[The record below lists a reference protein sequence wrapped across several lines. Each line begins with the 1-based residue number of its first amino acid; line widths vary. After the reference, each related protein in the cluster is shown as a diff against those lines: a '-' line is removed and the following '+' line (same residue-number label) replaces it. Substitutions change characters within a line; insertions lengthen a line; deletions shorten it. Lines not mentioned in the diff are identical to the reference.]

1 MQDEIKNSIEFE
13 NVLKNKIKELNLSFD
28 EIEKQLN
35 KFHINIVKG
44 LQINDKESCKII
56 EEELQIDN
64 EKDVEELLSDNGK
77 NIEKLLSYDGH
88 IIEELQSDDV
98 KYIDEYNLQEIFL
111 TYCVEGNLE
120 KIKKFYENNKQNN
133 LDLDKTFKVLSKF
146 GDLDIIKWL
155 YSFYKPNLKIL
166 SDAFI
171 ISSNE
176 SKLDF
181 VKWLYSIISDKTIIH
196 NEINNLFCKTIIHN
210 EINMAKWFYYSCD
223 IKPNIYIDN
232 GDLFI
237 AACMSGN
244 IEIVKWLKSLCD
256 DIFEYKLS
264 CRKSIINK
272 NGEDVI
278 IDGVVDFKMAEL
290 YKQKNFK
297 KIILILNFKEEFNLI
312 GSCLTCYSDNIE
324 ISTPCNHCF
333 CLDCF
338 LRWYIIDV
346 KNDCYKCNKFFLPSE
361 CFIKKGI
368 TFEDDSIIQND
379 INNNQIEI

>member
-1 MQDEIKNSIEFE
+1 MQDEIKNSIGFE
-13 NVLKNKIKELNLSFD
+13 NILKDKIKELNLNFD
-28 EIEKQLN
+28 KIEKQ
-35 KFHINIVKG
+35 INIFHKNIVEG
-44 LQINDKESCKII
+44 LQINDKGSYKNIV
-56 EEELQIDN
+56 EELQIDN
-64 EKDVEELLSDNGK
+64 EKNVK
-77 NIEKLLSYDGH
+77 
-88 IIEELQSDDV
+88 ELQSDNGNNIKELQSDNGNNIE
-98 KYIDEYNLQEIFL
+98 KYNLQDIFL

-166 SDAFI
+166 NDAFI

-176 SKLDF
+176 FKLDF
-181 VKWLYSIISDKTIIH
+181 VKWLYPIISDKTIIH
-196 NEINNLFCKTIIHN
+196 NEINNLFSKAVCN
-210 EINMAKWFYYSCD
+210 NNINMAKWCYYSCD

-237 AACMSGN
+237 TACINGN
-244 IEIVKWLKSLCD
+244 IEIVKWLKYLCN

-272 NGEDVI
+272 NSVDGI

-297 KIILILNFKEEFNLI
+297 KLILILNFKEREFDLI
-312 GSCLTCYSDNIE
+312 GSCLTCYSNNIE
-324 ISTPCNHCF
+324 ITTPCNHSF

-338 LRWYIIDV
+338 LRWYTIDI
-346 KNDCYKCNKFFLPSE
+346 KDNCYKCNEFLIPNE
-361 CFIKKGI
+361 CFIKKSI
-368 TFEDDSIIQND
+368 TLKDDSIMQND
-379 INNNQIEI
+379 TNNNNNQIEI